1 MHRFEFV
8 PPRTTPRE
16 IELASEP
23 LDLTEAEVIEQL
35 VELGLDELEQDD
47 ASAPSG
53 PRP

>member
-1 MHRFEFV
+1 MRRFEFV
-8 PPRTTPRE
+8 PPRTTARE
-16 IELASEP
+16 IERLAGEFE
-23 LDLTEAEVIEQL
+23 LTEAEVIEQL